1 MELTTMEEG
10 EKRTEKR
17 EQENEEKNEKSPLG
31 EEKMRNKS
39 NVENMSQSSR
49 FRIIQQYSQDRIND
63 VGIKVNQN
71 ICVSNQNLT
80 VQANQNCLPSS
91 ANCTNR

>member
-10 EKRTEKR
+10 EKRIEKR
-17 EQENEEKNEKSPLG
+17 EEENEEKNEKSPLG

-49 FRIIQQYSQDRIND
+49 FKIIQQCGLDQNND
-63 VGIKVNQN
+63 VNVKENKKFLD
-71 ICVSNQNLT
+71 QNLT
-80 VQANQNCLPSS
+80 VIGDQNCLISS
-91 ANCTNR
+91 TDCANR

>member
-10 EKRTEKR
+10 EKRIEKR

-63 VGIKVNQN
+63 PDIKVNHSS
-71 ICVSNQNLT
+71 CVSNQNLT
-80 VQANQNCLPSS
+80 VQADQNCLPSS
-91 ANCTNR
+91 VNCANR

>member
-31 EEKMRNKS
+31 EEKMRNMS
-39 NVENMSQSSR
+39 NEEN
-49 FRIIQQYSQDRIND
+49 I
-63 VGIKVNQN
+63 
-71 ICVSNQNLT
+71 
-80 VQANQNCLPSS
+80 
-91 ANCTNR
+91 

>member
-1 MELTTMEEG
+1 MELTTMEGG
-10 EKRTEKR
+10 EEKTEKR

-80 VQANQNCLPSS
+80 VEADQNCLPSS
-91 ANCTNR
+91 VNCANR

>member
-31 EEKMRNKS
+31 EEKMQNKS

-71 ICVSNQNLT
+71 ICVSNQNLA

-91 ANCTNR
+91 VNCANR

>member
-17 EQENEEKNEKSPLG
+17 EEENEEKNEKSPLG

-49 FRIIQQYSQDRIND
+49 FKIIQQCGLDKNND
-63 VGIKVNQN
+63 VNLKVNQN
-71 ICVSNQNLT
+71 FCDPNLT
-80 VQANQNCLPSS
+80 VRGYQNCLPSS
-91 ANCTNR
+91 TDCANR

>member
-10 EKRTEKR
+10 EKRIEKR

-80 VQANQNCLPSS
+80 VEADQNCLPSS
-91 ANCTNR
+91 VNCANR